1 MNNFLAIFIGGG
13 LGSLIR
19 YGISGFVATRFK
31 TIFPLATLASNIL
44 SCIILAVTVIALST
58 KTDINPT
65 WKLLIITGFC
75 GGFSTF
81 STFSYETVEL
91 MRSGNTMYA
100 IANIMISVAVC
111 VGLVYIIAKN
121 QIA

>member
-13 LGSLIR
+13 LGSLVR
-19 YGISGFVATRFK
+19 YGISGFAAERFK
-31 TIFPLATLASNIL
+31 TIFPVATLASNIL
-44 SCIILAVTVIALST
+44 SCIILAATVTALSS
-58 KTDINPT
+58 KTDISAT

-91 MRSGNTMYA
+91 IRSGNTLYA
-100 IANIMISVAVC
+100 VANILLSVVVC
-111 VGLVYIIAKN
+111 IALVYMIAKN
-121 QIA
+121 TTA